1 MKKYIALSVVTLFSV
16 VLLAQ
21 EPNPV
26 NIPSTQRLNLNSAIV
41 GQEYDLLIHLP
52 GNYNTNTDKTYPVL
66 YLLDAQWDFPLVT
79 GLYGSQYYDGFIP
92 GIIIVGIT
100 WGGKD
105 PDPGRLRFR
114 DFTPKISNQ
123 PSGTGNADN
132 FLAFLKKELI
142 PFIDSKFRTKKDDR
156 VLAGSSLGGLF
167 TLYTLFTETSLFN
180 RYFLTSPALQ
190 WGNGIV
196 LQHERNF
203 AKKNTG
209 LPVKLFMAHGDME
222 FPAPFQRFVDTLKKR
237 QYAGLELQTRILE
250 NTGHSGTKAEGY
262 TRGLQWVFAR
272 PSLKLPATILNKY
285 AGTYLVGTDT
295 LKIIGESNRLIA
307 IAPGNNRFALDAAT
321 ENDFYLKGQ
330 FLNLHFKKDE
340 AGNISGFRLERFEGD
355 SFVKKISK

>member
-1 MKKYIALSVVTLFSV
+1 MKKCIALSVVSFFSF

-21 EPNPV
+21 EPSLV
-26 NIPSTQRLNLNSAIV
+26 NIPSTQRLTFNSAIV

-52 GNYNTNTDKTYPVL
+52 GNYSTNTEKTYPVL

-79 GLYGSQYYDGFIP
+79 GLYGSQYYDGYIP
-92 GIIIVGIT
+92 GMIIVGIT
-100 WGGKD
+100 WGGKN

-123 PSGTGNADN
+123 PSGSGNAGN

-142 PFIDSKFRTKKDDR
+142 PYVDSKFRTKKDDR
-156 VLAGSSLGGLF
+156 ILAGSSLGGLF

-196 LQHERNF
+196 LQLERNF

-222 FPAPFQRFVDTLKKR
+222 FPAPFQLFVDTLKKR

-262 TRGLQWVFAR
+262 TRGLQWVFSK
-272 PSLKLPATILNKY
+272 PSLKLPQEVLNKY

-295 LKIIGESNRLIA
+295 LKLIGELNRLIV
-307 IAPGNNRFALDAAT
+307 IDPGNIRTALDAAT
-321 ENDFYLKGQ
+321 ENDFYLKG
-330 FLNLHFKKDE
+330 HFFNIHFRKDE
-340 AGNISGFRLERFEGD
+340 VGNISGFQLERFEGD

>member
-1 MKKYIALSVVTLFSV
+1 MKKYVALPV
-16 VLLAQ
+16 VLLSYVVSLAQ
-21 EPNPV
+21 EPIPV
-26 NIPSTQRLNLNSAIV
+26 NIASTQRLTLNSAIA
-41 GQEYDLLIHLP
+41 GQEYELLIHLP

-92 GIIIVGIT
+92 ATIIVGIT
-100 WGGKD
+100 WGGKN

-123 PSGTGNADN
+123 PSGSGNADN

-156 VLAGSSLGGLF
+156 ILAGSSLGGLF

-250 NTGHSGTKAEGY
+250 NTGHSGTKGEGY
-262 TRGLQWVFAR
+262 ARGLQWVFSK
-272 PSLKLPATILNKY
+272 PSLKLHQEVLNKY
-285 AGTYLVGTDT
+285 AGTYAVGTDT
-295 LKIIGESNRLIA
+295 LKLIGESNRLIV
-307 IAPGNNRFALDAAT
+307 IDPSNIRTPLDAAT
-321 ENDFYLKGQ
+321 EKDFYLKGH
-330 FLNLHFKKDE
+330 FFNIHFKKDE
-340 AGNISGFRLERFEGD
+340 AGNISGFQLERFEGD